1 MYFRFLSEKYCAQ
14 SIHNNKL
21 LEYNAYLEHTA
32 ISHNNF
38 VARYVHCSAGS
49 GKLLVTN
56 YTQCLKQSCLGQYR
70 KVNAYNMVGCES
82 FVRCNRI
89 VEYGAVFLFLS
100 STANQRAKKRF
111 FVLYF
116 FFVFIVSFCVCK
128 LHSHE
133 N

>member
-1 MYFRFLSEKYCAQ
+1 M
-14 SIHNNKL
+14 
-21 LEYNAYLEHTA
+21 
-32 ISHNNF
+32 
-38 VARYVHCSAGS
+38 ARYVHCSAGS

-89 VEYGAVFLFLS
+89 VEYGVVFLFLS

-116 FFVFIVSFCVCK
+116 FLFSSFPFVSVNCIHMKIDYVFNVYTFVRMCGIQGCRNADAK
-128 LHSHE
+128 RE
-133 N
+133 NFA